1 MRKYPMRTTFLH
13 GLCVLCL
20 TGLSS
25 GAFAAETITYTY
37 DVHGRLIQVG
47 HAGTVNT
54 GRQSTYTFDATDNR
68 TTVVNTVRV
77 VVVPLNGFT
86 IIPVPAN

>member
-1 MRKYPMRTTFLH
+1 MRMITRSL
-13 GLCVLCL
+13 LCAVAS
-20 TGLSS
+20 TVGIGSS
-25 GAFAAETITYTY
+25 VQAAETITYTY

>member
-1 MRKYPMRTTFLH
+1 LALGAAISFLATPCSP
-13 GLCVLCL
+13 L
-20 TGLSS
+20 
-25 GAFAAETITYTY
+25 FASETITYAY

-54 GRQSTYTFDATDNR
+54 GQQSTYTFDATDNR